1 MATLRIIRPCEEDW
15 DSMRETGEGRF
26 CARCGREV
34 LELTETRARDA
45 KALLRGGEC
54 VRMRKPAA
62 GACPD
67 IQSPFA
73 SWALVAGT
81 AAAAFLMG
89 CADAYAIG
97 RERAHYASLA
107 GCPGAPEPSTPR
119 ESDPDDLS
127 TSDICTIVPDGP
139 QCRQVAEDRP
149 RALGDSVIEPGPM
162 HLRPSCSDLW
172 RRDSPILM
180 GQVAIESEDV
190 VRRRLLS
197 RPSDYPEGIDVVVAG
212 IAADGVD
219 PVTVRRMARGMLEPL
234 ERCYRP
240 HVDEA
245 TRTAPQGRLFV
256 TARVADD
263 GSLLDPQVE
272 SSPGLPDDLAACAS
286 SYLRT
291 AHVAAPDEDLASVEL
306 DVRLVYRTLPR

>member
-1 MATLRIIRPCEEDW
+1 MATLRIIRPCKEDW
-15 DSMRETGEGRF
+15 DAMRETGEGRF

-34 LELTETRARDA
+34 LELTGTRARDA

-54 VRMRKPAA
+54 VRIRKPG
-62 GACPD
+62 GACPGTR
-67 IQSPFA
+67 SPFV

-81 AAAAFLMG
+81 AAAALLMG

-97 RERAHYASLA
+97 RERAHYSSLA
-107 GCPGAPEPSTPR
+107 GCAGAPEPSTAR
-119 ESDPDDLS
+119 ESEIDD
-127 TSDICTIVPDGP
+127 TSMGDICTIVPDAP
-139 QCRQVAEDRP
+139 PCRVVAEDRP

-172 RRDSPILM
+172 RWNSPIVM
-180 GQVAIESEDV
+180 GQVAIEPEDV
-190 VRRRLLS
+190 LRSRQLS

-219 PVTVRRMARGMLEPL
+219 AVSVRRMARGMLAPL
-234 ERCYRP
+234 ERCYRL

-263 GSLLDPQVE
+263 GTLLDPQVE

-291 AHVAAPDEDLASVEL
+291 ARVAAPHEGLASVEL
-306 DVRLVYRTLPR
+306 DVRLLYRTLPPP